1 MPRTGQWK
9 FGCVFFFG
17 PFLVQSLPRGEHVLN
32 FSDAEELI
40 NDAEL
45 TEAQDEALEQEL
57 AVADRCVI
65 SHAVW
70 WWILH
75 NVKLGYIRVI
85 LCVTDKI
92 FT

>member
-1 MPRTGQWK
+1 M
-9 FGCVFFFG
+9 CFFFC
-17 PFLVQSLPRGEHVLN
+17 PVLVQSLPRGEHVLN

-65 SHAVW
+65 SVDFC
-70 WWILH
+70 
-75 NVKLGYIRVI
+75 VI
-85 LCVTDKI
+85 
-92 FT
+92 

>member
-1 MPRTGQWK
+1 MSRTGHLT
-9 FGCVFFFG
+9 FERCVFFY

-45 TEAQDEALEQEL
+45 TEAPDEALEQEL

-65 SHAVW
+65 S
-70 WWILH
+70 I
-75 NVKLGYIRVI
+75 
-85 LCVTDKI
+85 CC
-92 FT
+92 

>member
-1 MPRTGQWK
+1 VKIWK
-9 FGCVFFFG
+9 VCYFLVL
-17 PFLVQSLPRGEHVLN
+17 FLVQSLPRGEHVLN

-70 WWILH
+70 CWYLH
-75 NVKLGYIRVI
+75 NVKLGYISVF
-85 LCVTDKI
+85 LCIMYKI

>member
-1 MPRTGQWK
+1 LKGVLFM
-9 FGCVFFFG
+9 VL
-17 PFLVQSLPRGEHVLN
+17 FLVQSLPRGENVLN

-70 WWILH
+70 
-75 NVKLGYIRVI
+75 
-85 LCVTDKI
+85 C
-92 FT
+92 

>member
-1 MPRTGQWK
+1 MCY
-9 FGCVFFFG
+9 FLVL
-17 PFLVQSLPRGEHVLN
+17 FLVQSLPRGEHVLN

-70 WWILH
+70 
-75 NVKLGYIRVI
+75 
-85 LCVTDKI
+85 C
-92 FT
+92 